1 MRPILVLIANDQ
13 EWSARAVE
21 SVLAPSG
28 YTILRAHTGQQAL
41 DQAHASRPDLII
53 LDAQLPDIHGFEVC
67 RMLRRDPAIGP
78 AVPIIITTAG
88 PAGRQQRIDA
98 ARAGAWEFFGQPL
111 DVEMLLSRV
120 EVFAQAIAEL
130 RSLSGAALVDSH
142 TDLHT
147 ARGLQRRMEEFNAA
161 AGRRP
166 LTLAC
171 VVLRTVAGG
180 DGLPVEVVAGVAKA
194 LRLAVRAS
202 DTIGQLGAGEFIILA
217 PATDLAAAE
226 RLAGRMS
233 EAVEHALGRGVR
245 LSVGV
250 AAVDDLARAGLG
262 ISELMGQAA
271 ANTELTSL
279 TPELPRG

>member
-13 EWSARAVE
+13 EWSARSVE
-21 SVLAPSG
+21 SVLAPNG
-28 YTILRAHTGQQAL
+28 YTVLRAHTGQQAL
-41 DQAHASRPDLII
+41 DQARTSRPDLII

-111 DVEMLLSRV
+111 DAQLLLSRV
-120 EVFAQAIAEL
+120 EAFALAAAEL
-130 RSLSGAALVDSH
+130 RSLSDAALVDGR
-142 TDLHT
+142 TGLHT
-147 ARGLQRRMEEFNAA
+147 ARGLQRRMEEFNSA

-166 LTLAC
+166 LSLGC
-171 VVLRTVAGG
+171 VVLRPVAGD
-180 DGLPVEVVAGVAKA
+180 DGLPVDVVAGVARA

-202 DTIGQLGAGEFIILA
+202 DTIGQLGAGEFVILA
-217 PATDLAAAE
+217 PATNLAAAE
-226 RLAGRMS
+226 RLAERMS

-271 ANTELTSL
+271 ATTGLNPL